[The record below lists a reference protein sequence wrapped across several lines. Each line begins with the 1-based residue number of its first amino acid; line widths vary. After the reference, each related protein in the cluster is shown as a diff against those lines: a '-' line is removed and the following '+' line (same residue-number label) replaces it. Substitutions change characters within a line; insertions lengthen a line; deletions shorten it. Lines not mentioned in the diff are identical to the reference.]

1 MRVSLVCYHPV
12 FQLVSL
18 ITSHLVYLEH
28 FLCKNTQA
36 KVLIAL
42 FLFLFFLSNL
52 TQKFQVIPEEYLKQL
67 LTQYKRCRYNHPNV
81 IKNIRAFWAC
91 PRNVPHKCFT
101 NISKV
106 SVFPSSSEL
115 PLLYVNVT
123 FLWSYFQMSL
133 SIYHAKNPLVLEI
146 KFIIVYFQGMCKET
160 SGMRLVN
167 WLNYEN

>member
-1 MRVSLVCYHPV
+1 MLPSCLPIGLSNNFSSSISRTFSLQKYASKSFDCSVS
-12 FQLVSL
+12 FS
-18 ITSHLVYLEH
+18 
-28 FLCKNTQA
+28 F
-36 KVLIAL
+36 
-42 FLFLFFLSNL
+42 FFLSNL

>member
-1 MRVSLVCYHPV
+1 M
-12 FQLVSL
+12 
-18 ITSHLVYLEH
+18 
-28 FLCKNTQA
+28 
-36 KVLIAL
+36 
-42 FLFLFFLSNL
+42 
-52 TQKFQVIPEEYLKQL
+52 KQL
-67 LTQYKRCRYNHPNV
+67 LTQEKRCRYNHPNV

-115 PLLYVNVT
+115 PLLCVNVT

-167 WLNYEN
+167 WLNYENQKTIDLALLKMQRYCFYLKRKRYNQGFSQ